1 MNLFT
6 SIFSN
11 ILNSISLVSN
21 NLASNGLSS
30 NSLASNSLASNSLSS
45 TSLASNSL
53 SSTSLASLSLKSKNL
68 VSKSLASLCLVSLS
82 LASFSQKK
90 DENIGT
96 EVVNVVKPYTPTI
109 SDAFKIKET
118 PTLDDEE
125 TAKKETIKY
134 NIFSFPVASTF
145 TPSKGKAAGV
155 DKAPAEQ
162 LFKNYATLGFG
173 NFATINAELFVTE
186 NLSDT
191 EYIGGVF
198 RHLSSQGGIKN
209 LELPD
214 KFYNT
219 SLDISYGNNLR
230 DMSWNLDLG
239 YQNQVYNWYGLP
251 KDFGLSLLPENRQK
265 LVKSINSS
273 HTYNDFNIAG
283 KLKFK
288 ESIFKE
294 MSTKFERFS
303 DNFGSAENRFYVK
316 PTFNIDIEDM
326 QFKTNIIVD
335 YIGSNFD
342 KNYFSNNLDKLK
354 YGFVNL
360 GLNPNYI
367 INKDDWTI
375 SLGANLFYSSDSVN
389 SNGKFFVYPQVNASL
404 KVVGDLMIFYAG
416 AEGGL
421 EQNSYR
427 NFTNENSFL
436 SPTLNIVP
444 TDKQYDLFAGLKGKL
459 ANSISYN
466 VRGSLLSEKYKPL
479 FKANDFSLTNLN
491 TDGYAF
497 GNSFEVVYDDIKTLS
512 FFGELKADFS
522 KNITFGINGTFNTFN
537 TNFQEKAWNLPAI
550 KINANL
556 DFNITE
562 KWYAGTSLFFV
573 GERSDNQNNLDISS
587 TLNSLKTLSSY
598 FDVNAHVGFKYSDR
612 LTAFLK
618 LNNIANQQ
626 YQKWLN
632 FPVQGFQV
640 ILGANYKFDF

>member
-1 MNLFT
+1 MIN
-6 SIFSN
+6 IFSRFQFF
-11 ILNSISLVSN
+11 ISISFNLMKFVSGIFI
-21 NLASNGLSS
+21 LLFQ
-30 NSLASNSLASNSLSS
+30 L
-45 TSLASNSL
+45 
-53 SSTSLASLSLKSKNL
+53 
-68 VSKSLASLCLVSLS
+68 
-82 LASFSQKK
+82 SFSQKK

-125 TAKKETIKY
+125 TAKKEIIKY

-162 LFKNYATLGFG
+162 IFKNYSTLGFG

-186 NLSDT
+186 NISDT
-191 EYIGGVF
+191 EYIGGAF

-219 SLDISYGNNLR
+219 SLDVSYGNNLR
-230 DMSWNLDLG
+230 EMSWNLDLG

-251 KDFGLSLLPENRQK
+251 ADFAVNLLPIDRSN
-265 LVKSINSS
+265 LVKSIDPS
-273 HTYNDFNIAG
+273 HSYNDFYIAG

-288 ESIFKE
+288 ESVFKE
-294 MSTKFERFS
+294 MTTKFERFS
-303 DNFGSAENRFYVK
+303 DNYGSAENRFYVK
-316 PTFNIDIEDM
+316 PSFNIDIDDM
-326 QFKTNIIVD
+326 RFRTNIIID
-335 YIGSNFD
+335 YIDGNFD
-342 KNYFSNNLDKLK
+342 KNYFNTNVQASK

-375 SLGANLFYSSDSVN
+375 SLGANLFYSSDTVN
-389 SNGKFFVYPQVNASL
+389 TNGKFFVYPQVNASL
-404 KVVGDLMIFYAG
+404 KLVGDLMIFYAG
-416 AEGGL
+416 AEGSL

-427 NFTNENSFL
+427 ILTNENPFL
-436 SPTLNIVP
+436 SPTFNIIP

-459 ANSISYN
+459 ANSLSYN

-479 FKANDFSLTNLN
+479 FKANDYGSTILN

-497 GNSFEVVYDDIKTLS
+497 GNSFDVVYDNVKTLS

-522 KNITFGINGTFNTFN
+522 KSVSLKLNGTFNTYN
-537 TNFQEKAWNLPAI
+537 IAFQDKPWNLPNI
-550 KINANL
+550 KINATF
-556 DFNITE
+556 DFDITE

-573 GERSDNQNNLDISS
+573 GERFDNQNNLDISS
-587 TLNSLKTLSSY
+587 TLNSTKTLSSY
-598 FDVNAHVGFKYSDR
+598 FDVNAHVGFKYSER
-612 LTAFLK
+612 FTGFLR

-640 ILGANYKFDF
+640 LLGANYKFDFN

>member
-1 MNLFT
+1 MIN
-6 SIFSN
+6 IFSKFQFSITTSFN
-11 ILNSISLVSN
+11 LMKFVSGIFIL
-21 NLASNGLSS
+21 LSQ
-30 NSLASNSLASNSLSS
+30 L
-45 TSLASNSL
+45 
-53 SSTSLASLSLKSKNL
+53 
-68 VSKSLASLCLVSLS
+68 
-82 LASFSQKK
+82 SFSQKK

-125 TAKKETIKY
+125 TAKKEIIKY

-145 TPSKGKAAGV
+145 TPSKGKAVGV

-186 NLSDT
+186 NISET
-191 EYIGGVF
+191 EYIGGAF

-219 SLDISYGNNLR
+219 SLDVSYGNNLR
-230 DMSWNLDLG
+230 EMSWNLDLG
-239 YQNQVYNWYGLP
+239 FQNQVYNWYGLP
-251 KDFGLSLLPENRQK
+251 KDFGSSLSQLDRSNII
-265 LVKSINSS
+265 KSINSS
-273 HTYNDFNIAG
+273 HSYNDFYIAG

-288 ESIFKE
+288 ESVFKE
-294 MSTKFERFS
+294 MTTKFERFS
-303 DNFGSAENRFYVK
+303 DNYGSAENRFYVK
-316 PTFNIDIEDM
+316 PTFNIDIDDM
-326 QFKTNIIVD
+326 RFRTNIIVD
-335 YIGSNFD
+335 YIGGNFD
-342 KNYFSNNLDKLK
+342 KNYFNTNVQASK

-375 SLGANLFYSSDSVN
+375 SLGANLFYSSDTVN

-404 KVVGDLMIFYAG
+404 KLVSDLMIFYAG
-416 AEGGL
+416 AEGSL

-427 NFTNENSFL
+427 NLTNENPFL
-436 SPTLNIVP
+436 SPTLSIIP

-459 ANSISYN
+459 ANSLSYN

-479 FKANDFSLTNLN
+479 FKANDYGSTILN
-491 TDGYAF
+491 TDSYAF
-497 GNSFEVVYDDIKTLS
+497 GNSFNVVYDNVKTLS

-522 KNITFGINGTFNTFN
+522 KSVSLKLNGTFNTYN
-537 TNFQEKAWNLPAI
+537 IAFQDKLWNLPNI
-550 KINANL
+550 KINATF
-556 DFNITE
+556 DFDISE

-573 GERSDNQNNLDISS
+573 GERFDQQTNLDIA
-587 TLNSLKTLSSY
+587 LLSPNNEIKALASY
-598 FDVNAHVGFKYSDR
+598 FDVNAHVGFKYSER
-612 LTAFLK
+612 FTGFLR

-640 ILGANYKFDF
+640 ILGANYKFDFY